1 MDEKRR
7 CDYLY
12 VRHTKV
18 SASSPDVP
26 SKLYKVGVPAGG
38 CSCIRHVV
46 VSQARLSHWEE
57 RPCDT
62 SSVATKRRRLVQS

>member
-26 SKLYKVGVPAGG
+26 SKLYKVGVPA
-38 CSCIRHVV
+38 CI
-46 VSQARLSHWEE
+46 
-57 RPCDT
+57 
-62 SSVATKRRRLVQS
+62 

>member
-18 SASSPDVP
+18 GASSPDVP
-26 SKLYKVGVPAGG
+26 SKLYKVGVPGMFMHSTHEA
-38 CSCIRHVV
+38 
-46 VSQARLSHWEE
+46 QL
-57 RPCDT
+57 
-62 SSVATKRRRLVQS
+62 

>member
-26 SKLYKVGVPAGG
+26 SKLYKVGVPA
-38 CSCIRHVV
+38 CIRHMKQCC
-46 VSQARLSHWEE
+46 SLAGQTLTLGGETLR
-57 RPCDT
+57 D
-62 SSVATKRRRLVQS
+62 

>member
-38 CSCIRHVV
+38 CSCITCCSLAGQTLTLGGETLR
-46 VSQARLSHWEE
+46 
-57 RPCDT
+57 D
-62 SSVATKRRRLVQS
+62 

>member
-18 SASSPDVP
+18 SANSPDIP
-26 SKLYKVGVPAGG
+26 SKLYKVGVLAMGY
-38 CSCIRHVV
+38 SCIRHV
-46 VSQARLSHWEE
+46 AMK
-57 RPCDT
+57 T
-62 SSVATKRRRLVQS
+62 RRLVQS